1 MFRFTSLFYRAA
13 DYDMAVKIM
22 INNGRYLFNKNQSN
36 LVLFDWNGD
45 ELDLEDREFAVPHCI
60 TDRGWC
66 GTLCSR
72 NDIAGNNQY
81 TQAWYYDGPSVDGQK
96 TNDVSGATGWRGTRM
111 LPYTTTRSTNNA
123 DYFHRTGNTTP
134 SIPQPVWVALQ
145 SLFTSGGT
153 TTVEGVTRPNYEDCK
168 LSLTATDDTKA
179 LGGGKNYNV
188 WPVENL
194 NSQKN
199 AFELK
204 DTNYQIA
211 QGRLDQQGCAY
222 SFPNGTQEQ
231 ILYNFDN
238 ITGSPILKGEEKS
251 RVDFENRYDVNR
263 TIPNTRYLRIKQG
276 EIDITFSYVTELIK
290 IQEGETRGITYDTNG
305 VSYLGARITLW
316 TGSYQ
321 GEQMFAGKREVLKG
335 EL

>member
-1 MFRFTSLFYRAA
+1 MT
-13 DYDMAVKIM
+13 I
-22 INNGRYLFNKNQSN
+22 
-36 LVLFDWNGD
+36 
-45 ELDLEDREFAVPHCI
+45 
-60 TDRGWC
+60 
-66 GTLCSR
+66 
-72 NDIAGNNQY
+72 
-81 TQAWYYDGPSVDGQK
+81 
-96 TNDVSGATGWRGTRM
+96 VSW
-111 LPYTTTRSTNNA
+111 
-123 DYFHRTGNTTP
+123 
-134 SIPQPVWVALQ
+134 
-145 SLFTSGGT
+145 
-153 TTVEGVTRPNYEDCK
+153 
-168 LSLTATDDTKA
+168 SLTATDDTKA

-199 AFELK
+199 AFELD

-290 IQEGETRGITYDTNG
+290 IQEGDTLGTHYDTNG

>member
-1 MFRFTSLFYRAA
+1 M
-13 DYDMAVKIM
+13 
-22 INNGRYLFNKNQSN
+22 GRSTKFIYKRMHSN
-36 LVLFDWNGD
+36 LK
-45 ELDLEDREFAVPHCI
+45 I
-60 TDRGWC
+60 
-66 GTLCSR
+66 
-72 NDIAGNNQY
+72 
-81 TQAWYYDGPSVDGQK
+81 
-96 TNDVSGATGWRGTRM
+96 
-111 LPYTTTRSTNNA
+111 
-123 DYFHRTGNTTP
+123 
-134 SIPQPVWVALQ
+134 
-145 SLFTSGGT
+145 
-153 TTVEGVTRPNYEDCK
+153 
-168 LSLTATDDTKA
+168 
-179 LGGGKNYNV
+179 
-188 WPVENL
+188 
-194 NSQKN
+194 
-199 AFELK
+199 
-204 DTNYQIA
+204 QIIKQT

-276 EIDITFSYVTELIK
+276 EIDITFSYVTELIDLW
-290 IQEGETRGITYDTNG
+290 EGETRGITYDTNG